1 MNAPL
6 VQRALWLA
14 GITLIAALV
23 ALAITRR
30 DAGGNRNLPR
40 AIAVPGTKNGYYTAK
55 AAPYGPTAGHRRTAC
70 GKPFLATTEGVAH
83 PVLPC
88 GVRLYMGE
96 RRWNG
101 APQQHHPHQPEFD
114 QFQSPGPARH
124 PDDPVALRQIAAR
137 LRVADP
143 VRGLRIQCRTNKDA
157 KGACV
162 R

>member
-1 MNAPL
+1 MNAAL

-14 GITLIAALV
+14 GITLVAALI

-30 DAGGNRNLPR
+30 DAGSNRNLPG

-88 GVRLYMGE
+88 GVRLYI
-96 RRWNG
+96 R
-101 APQQHHPHQPEFD
+101 
-114 QFQSPGPARH
+114 FQGREVLTQVVDRGPNVPGR
-124 PDDPVALRQIAAR
+124 DLDITKALANR
-137 LRVADP
+137 LDLH
-143 VRGLRIQCRTNKDA
+143 GTQTIQWRFA
-157 KGACV
+157 K
-162 R
+162 